1 MMCLFR
7 STKLWPLHRLR
18 NFKKFSCT
26 AKKLSPNSILDSLH
40 NARNSII
47 ISQSHDIYENLAFED
62 WLYKN
67 CDLAS
72 KEASFLL
79 IWYNGPSVVIG
90 RFQNPWV
97 ECSVDF
103 CENNGISIARRNS
116 GGGTVYHDFGNL
128 NFSFFTFPKNYNRKK
143 NLEFLCE
150 SIRKRWPINL
160 NVTERDDILCNGQ
173 YKISFLMVAYFLNVQ

>member
-1 MMCLFR
+1 MCLFR
-7 STKLWPLHRLR
+7 STKLWYVHLYRHFKTNKCAAQKEASNTILH
-18 NFKKFSCT
+18 
-26 AKKLSPNSILDSLH
+26 SLN

-47 ISQSHDIYENLAFED
+47 ISQSHDIFENLAFED

-67 CDLAS
+67 CDLTARDMS
-72 KEASFLL
+72 ILL

-103 CENNGISIARRNS
+103 CAKNGVNIARRNS

-128 NFSFFTFPKNYNRKK
+128 NFSFLTSPKNYNRKK

-150 SIRKRWPINL
+150 SFRKRWYIDL
-160 NVTERDDILCNGQ
+160 SVTKRDDILYNGQ
-173 YKISFLMVAYFLNVQ
+173 YKISFYCFTYFG